1 MERFRIKCPR
11 CFKSKFW
18 KTSDNRLRCKNCHY
32 IFRPKTNLV
41 NISNKLLKQV
51 IVEFVLGHST
61 NVILERVKISKHKLL
76 KTLTILRIAIT
87 KDLPEVFEGII
98 EVDETYL
105 GGQMK
110 NKRIKEKF
118 QIKAKNKGKKKI
130 SGFGTIKQPVFGI
143 LCRKGKVFAKIVSG
157 IEAKDLQPLIEK
169 QVKRG
174 STICSDTWRGYTG
187 LAAKG
192 YVHRLVEHGKNEYS
206 DKRGGHINGLEGFWG
221 YLKRKLASKGGI
233 RKEKFPLYL
242 GEYVW
247 RYNHKS
253 SSFKEQEKC
262 LLNLWRKE
270 NLLLLKNR
278 LLARKMKG
286 NIHLSPIL
294 KVPIINIFSPKN

>member
-110 NKRIKEKF
+110 NKTACC
-118 QIKAKNKGKKKI
+118 QLVD
-130 SGFGTIKQPVFGI
+130 SHH
-143 LCRKGKVFAKIVSG
+143 CVS
-157 IEAKDLQPLIEK
+157 
-169 QVKRG
+169 
-174 STICSDTWRGYTG
+174 
-187 LAAKG
+187 
-192 YVHRLVEHGKNEYS
+192 N
-206 DKRGGHINGLEGFWG
+206 
-221 YLKRKLASKGGI
+221 
-233 RKEKFPLYL
+233 
-242 GEYVW
+242 
-247 RYNHKS
+247 RYQS
-253 SSFKEQEKC
+253 SSATCNQ
-262 LLNLWRKE
+262 
-270 NLLLLKNR
+270 LKIDWNCWS
-278 LLARKMKG
+278 KKFGGGQNPDPNGYCQSG
-286 NIHLSPIL
+286 N
-294 KVPIINIFSPKN
+294 